1 MAEEVRKNRQ
11 PSSAD
16 NPFIALQEIASDQ
29 IVATLDAWREFS
41 EAFAERTFLNVYG
54 SPMLQAAVGIDPSG
68 TRALQRAGKN
78 PLHQEL
84 LQKRIAE
91 LKSHIPV
98 GGLREAV
105 VRALLYAGMNRA
117 AVDERG
123 FEMVRR
129 IRRAHG
135 DMQLSEFKALVREQ
149 YLLLLIDSEAAI
161 AAIPS
166 MLPPDAETRHEA
178 FDLIKQVLSA
188 RGELSATDRERLQR
202 VSRQFGLEEGPP
214 ISRNLTVVPPAPQA
228 KAS

>member
-1 MAEEVRKNRQ
+1 LR
-11 PSSAD
+11 
-16 NPFIALQEIASDQ
+16 
-29 IVATLDAWREFS
+29 
-41 EAFAERTFLNVYG
+41 
-54 SPMLQAAVGIDPSG
+54 
-68 TRALQRAGKN
+68 RAGKN

-91 LKSHIPV
+91 LKSRIPV

-105 VRALLYAGMNRA
+105 VRSLLYAGMNRA

-123 FEMVRR
+123 FEAVRR

-135 DMQLSEFKALVREQ
+135 DVPLSEFKARVREQ
-149 YLLLLIDSEAAI
+149 FFLLLLDPEGAV

-166 MLPPDAETRHEA
+166 MLPPDAETRRQA

-188 RGELSATDRERLQR
+188 SGELSAGDKERLQQL
-202 VSRQFGLEEGPP
+202 SRLFGLEEGPP